1 VSRTFGSPLHWAALG
16 GLSLFFVGGL
26 EWLQLPA
33 ALLLGSMAAAVPLA
47 ARGTDLS
54 VPPRLFYGAQAV
66 VGCLIA
72 RAFPPAIFSELATNW
87 PIFLGGVLSV
97 VAASTALG
105 WLLTRR
111 QVLPGST
118 AVWGSSPGAATVMTL
133 MSESYGADIRLV
145 AFMQYLRVVVVA
157 LVATL
162 IARLWAAPGS
172 HPALPVDW
180 FPHVVWPSLAA
191 TIVLIVAGAVAG
203 RALRIPAGPMLV
215 PMVVGTVL
223 QDAGIL
229 KIELPPLLLALAYL
243 VVGWSIGLRFSR
255 PILIHAAK
263 AFPRVLASILV
274 LIASC
279 GGLSMMLVALA
290 HVDPLTAYL
299 ATSPGGADS
308 VAIIAASTKV
318 NVPFVMAMQI
328 ARFVFVLLTG
338 PGIARLIADRAQKRP
353 IGAPIEPAETAR

>member
-1 VSRTFGSPLHWAALG
+1 
-16 GLSLFFVGGL
+16 
-26 EWLQLPA
+26 
-33 ALLLGSMAAAVPLA
+33 MAAAASGAASRLDGGSGP
-47 ARGTDLS
+47 ARGPRNRPKRSAPAFLLRTGRGRLPDRSSLPACHFLRAGDELADLS
-54 VPPRLFYGAQAV
+54 RRRSLGRRRQHGSRVAADPAAGVAGVY
-66 VGCLIA
+66 GCLGI
-72 RAFPPAIFSELATNW
+72 
-87 PIFLGGVLSV
+87 
-97 VAASTALG
+97 VA
-105 WLLTRR
+105 
-111 QVLPGST
+111 
-118 AVWGSSPGAATVMTL
+118 GAATVMTL

-255 PILIHAAK
+255 PILIYAAK

-279 GGLSMMLVALA
+279 GGLAMMLVALA
-290 HVDPLTAYL
+290 HLDPLTAYL

-318 NVPFVMAMQI
+318 NVPFVMGMQI

-338 PGIARLIADRAQKRP
+338 PCIARLIADRAQKRP